1 MAEHRKETLFAVHL
15 HRKPPAADWPDEL
28 CGAESHA
35 EAVWTMLEIA
45 EDHGVLP
52 EEHQITTI
60 DDFWT
65 ATHIDLGSSEAILL
79 RSDEYYVS
87 RVESTDEEEADGK
100 LEFWLTDHDDPEVE
114 SRRPVLVEF
123 RFEPE

>member
-1 MAEHRKETLFAVHL
+1 
-15 HRKPPAADWPDEL
+15 
-28 CGAESHA
+28 
-35 EAVWTMLEIA
+35 MLEIA

-52 EEHQITTI
+52 GEHRITTI

-87 RVESTDEEEADGK
+87 RVESTDEEESDGK
-100 LEFWLTDHDDPEVE
+100 LEFWLTDHDDPDVE
-114 SRRPVLVEF
+114 SRRPVLVEL